1 MQIELQK
8 ENKLHL
14 EFEHKIPLSHVCL
27 HLDIDSDSVLMSPKA
42 RDLGFLSQNGRLRYI
57 ITIDEQYLI

>member
-27 HLDIDSDSVLMSPKA
+27 QA
-42 RDLGFLSQNGRLRYI
+42 RDLIFLSQNGRLRFI